1 MTDEEREFWKAAF
14 LAALST
20 VIRMPWETNGKPDPL
35 SAETFAIVAGRIAD
49 ESLRE
54 WRGWAMLLTPP
65 EDAESL
71 RARLGMRDDGARR
84 DPVARADALRRA
96 QDDAID
102 AQICASLSRGAVCC
116 AGDYF

>member
-54 WRGWAMLLTPP
+54 LREMGHATDTP
-65 EDAESL
+65 
-71 RARLGMRDDGARR
+71 
-84 DPVARADALRRA
+84 
-96 QDDAID
+96 
-102 AQICASLSRGAVCC
+102 
-116 AGDYF
+116 

>member
-1 MTDEEREFWKAAF
+1 
-14 LAALST
+14 
-20 VIRMPWETNGKPDPL
+20 
-35 SAETFAIVAGRIAD
+35 
-49 ESLRE
+49 
-54 WRGWAMLLTPP
+54 MLLTPP